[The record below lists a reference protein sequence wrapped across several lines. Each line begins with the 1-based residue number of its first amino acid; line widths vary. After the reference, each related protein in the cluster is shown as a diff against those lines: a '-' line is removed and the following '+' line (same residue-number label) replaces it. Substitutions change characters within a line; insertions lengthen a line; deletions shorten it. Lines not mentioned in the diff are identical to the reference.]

1 MEEREKRGE
10 RWKRASERRRE
21 TGGQEEKLGPRLV
34 KRRHRKGETKQTT
47 TGTTQ
52 EQLFVSFSFTLVFPR
67 FFFKIS
73 FKNNKKNNKNKL
85 TLKSQQ
91 LLARWRQDQSIHLAT
106 MWSIW
111 NDKFHPSKTNEAFH
125 FLFVLQS
132 QPTQWLLLFVPVATD
147 NAFAKFCWL
156 SLRRIATLCQVPAA
170 TEKSSRSTHLPSS
183 LLLLVIPSSI
193 FQFDRK
199 LFQNIDVIAQLCP
212 KLSKVDV
219 GLVMIKSDFFVM
231 IEFGID
237 NMGVQIH

>member
-132 QPTQWLLLFVPVATD
+132 QPTQWLLLFVPVDFRRLTRWRLHVS
-147 NAFAKFCWL
+147 NNKKKERRRRRKKKSWVKKKNKKSRTSLSAFYL
-156 SLRRIATLCQVPAA
+156 SFKKKMCTY
-170 TEKSSRSTHLPSS
+170 TNDFS
-183 LLLLVIPSSI
+183 L
-193 FQFDRK
+193 
-199 LFQNIDVIAQLCP
+199 
-212 KLSKVDV
+212 
-219 GLVMIKSDFFVM
+219 GT
-231 IEFGID
+231 
-237 NMGVQIH
+237 